1 MTLTETTD
9 LVRAYFTE
17 HCRRWR
23 LRPESLTVDYI
34 PSPGGFG
41 SMNFVVHDGQSF
53 YHLRFRRTPDDLSA
67 WLRTS
72 PRLAER
78 YSAPALLGEIEV
90 AGRCGAVF
98 ERLPGKTPDRTI
110 PLHVLDEIVSTLSQ
124 LHEDRDL
131 FDLPGVAAAPAR
143 KTFVDYHMAMC
154 EGDLEE
160 IERAVPLPF
169 VDKSAVDW
177 MRSETRRLWEL
188 ALHSAAF
195 DEEVSSPIHGDLWY
209 GNVLV
214 DGNRWWIIDW
224 EDLKIGDPAH
234 DLSLLLF
241 QDLDNRSAPA
251 RWLHGRS
258 AAFMERF
265 QLYARAALWTFVV
278 DPLAD
283 WVEADSFPEVR
294 DAARAHR
301 EDLHRWAL
309 ARYLELYG

>member
-1 MTLTETTD
+1 MILTETTD

-17 HCRRWR
+17 HSRRWR
-23 LRPESLTVDYI
+23 LRPEWLTVDYI

-72 PRLAER
+72 PRLADR
-78 YSAPALLGEIEV
+78 YRSPRLLGEIEL
-90 AGRCGAVF
+90 AGRCGVVF

-110 PLHVLDEIVSTLSQ
+110 PLRVLDEIVSTLGQ
-124 LHEDRDL
+124 LHEDREL
-131 FDLPGVAAAPAR
+131 FGVPGVAPAPAR

-188 ALHSAAF
+188 ASRSAAF

-214 DGNRWWIIDW
+214 DGSRWWIIDW

-241 QDLDNRSAPA
+241 QDLDSRNTPA
-251 RWLHGRS
+251 RWLHGCS
-258 AAFMERF
+258 GAFMERF

-301 EDLHRWAL
+301 EGIHRWAL
-309 ARYLELYG
+309 ARYLDLYG